1 MDSAVNTPVNEK
13 KKPFAIASIT
23 LILGALLVLW
33 EAMFPVLRWF
43 IAPDAPLTQFVHIPT
58 TAVYMFIILCIFCVA
73 VATFFKKSNIFL
85 IVSLFALAVAYALF
99 TLIDVNAFWDNYKVF
114 TEVSHYPPGFD
125 SEQIKDLFLN
135 YGPYVLAESCMVLG
149 FIVFGLVAIF
159 ARMGK
164 VKLTNLWILG
174 TVLFVIAALCALFNA
189 FRAVI
194 TNFEWLGWMLEM
206 WLDYGIGDTSNI
218 VVDFFYRLGMPWLFC
233 GTAAMHFISSILLG
247 LYLKKLAK

>member
-33 EAMFPVLRWF
+33 EAVFPVLRWL
-43 IAPDAPLTQFVHIPT
+43 ISPGTPLTQFVHIPT

-85 IVSLFALAVAYALF
+85 IVSLFALAIAYALF
-99 TLIDVNAFWDNYKVF
+99 TLIEINTF
-114 TEVSHYPPGFD
+114 FD
-125 SEQIKDLFLN
+125 AYDRNFALYYGTGDWVVELLID
-135 YGPYVLAESCMVLG
+135 YGPYVIAESCMVLG
-149 FIVFGLVAIF
+149 FIIFGLTAIF

-189 FRAVI
+189 FRAVM

-206 WLDYGIGDTSNI
+206 WLDYGIGDTSDI
-218 VVDFFYRLGMPWLFC
+218 VVDFFYRLGMPWLFF
-233 GTAAMHFISSILLG
+233 GTAVMHFISSILMG